1 MLELKLIANGMAV
14 SLGNEMIKNND
25 KIEDMNRHKS
35 REEVKQDCELNAS
48 KRLLP
53 KLKKMYSRL
62 PLRIIVEIHYTH
74 QKV

>member
-53 KLKKMYSRL
+53 KLKRCIQGY
-62 PLRIIVEIHYTH
+62 H
-74 QKV
+74 